1 MIAIAVLLMVSVFIY
16 YDNKV
21 VNCEH
26 LDVEDVAV
34 IMLSVVAAFLLTIIN
49 ICVLK

>member
-21 VNCEH
+21 VNCEP
-26 LDVEDVAV
+26 LDVEDVAI
-34 IMLSVVAAFLLTIIN
+34 IMLSVVASFLLTIFN
-49 ICVLK
+49 ILM